1 MFPFDRT
8 CVMMIPVDKCPKSV
22 SLQTGWRFRG
32 RKTGKTADR
41 KVKQMGQFI
50 QNRLA
55 HEVTVIPNEFIDRY
69 MAEANGEYV
78 KVYLYILRHGGSADD
93 VSEIADALNHTEADV
108 RRALVY
114 WERVGVLALTDRP
127 VPARPS
133 VPARQS
139 PAPSGGFSSSFGQD
153 APASGQTK
161 PCQGAGRTEG
171 GSPGTGDILCRLSGD
186 EEFSQ
191 LLYIAQKYLNRTF
204 TPTDCDVLAN
214 LYGNLHMP
222 TELLEYLIESCAQ
235 NGHTSIRYIEKVGLS
250 WHERGF
256 KTAEE
261 AKSQSMGYKKD
272 IFAVMKAFGL
282 SGRNPANG
290 EIDLMDKWFGTYG
303 FTREIVVEACN
314 RTMAAIHKPS
324 FQYTDSILTEW
335 NRAGVRTMRDVE
347 EVTRVRKEEARRA
360 RESGQCASPQAGA
373 RGAAASA
380 RQPGTSGSRR
390 QSARK
395 SSNRFHNL
403 EEHGYDYDEM
413 IWNMINTGA
422 SDSPGEEKSVRQ
434 EARGGENPGASRGF
448 PDK

>member
-1 MFPFDRT
+1 
-8 CVMMIPVDKCPKSV
+8 
-22 SLQTGWRFRG
+22 
-32 RKTGKTADR
+32 
-41 KVKQMGQFI
+41 MGQFI

-55 HEVTVIPNEFIDRY
+55 HEVTVIHNEFIDRY

-114 WERVGVLALTDRP
+114 WERVGVLSLTDRP
-127 VPARPS
+127 APARPS
-133 VPARQS
+133 APARQS
-139 PAPSGGFSSSFGQD
+139 QAPSGGFSSSFGQD
-153 APASGQTK
+153 ASASGQTK
-161 PCQGAGRTEG
+161 PYQGAGRMES
-171 GSPGTGDILCRLSGD
+171 GSGTGDILCRLSGD

-347 EVTRVRKEEARRA
+347 EATRMRKEEARRA
-360 RESGQCASPQAGA
+360 RESGQSASPQAGA
-373 RGAAASA
+373 RGTAASA
-380 RQPGTSGSRR
+380 RQLGTSGSRR

-395 SSNRFHNL
+395 SANRFHNL

-422 SDSPGEEKSVRQ
+422 SDSGREEKSVRK
-434 EARGGENPGASRGF
+434 EARGGENPGASQGF

>member
-22 SLQTGWRFRG
+22 SLQMGWRFRR

-41 KVKQMGQFI
+41 KVKQMGEFI

-127 VPARPS
+127 APARPS
-133 VPARQS
+133 VSARQS
-139 PAPSGGFSSSFGQD
+139 PAPLGGFSLSSGQGVS
-153 APASGQTK
+153 ASGQTK
-161 PCQGAGRTEG
+161 PCQGAGSMEG

-347 EVTRVRKEEARRA
+347 EVTRMRKEEARRA
-360 RESGQCASPQAGA
+360 RESGQSASPQAGA

-380 RQPGTSGSRR
+380 RQTGTSGSRR
-390 QSARK
+390 QGARK

-422 SDSPGEEKSVRQ
+422 SDSPGEPQSVRQ

>member
-22 SLQTGWRFRG
+22 SLQTGWRFRR

-127 VPARPS
+127 APARPS
-133 VPARQS
+133 VSARQS
-139 PAPSGGFSSSFGQD
+139 PAPLGGFSLSSGQGVS
-153 APASGQTK
+153 ASGQTK
-161 PCQGAGRTEG
+161 PCQGAGSMEG

-347 EVTRVRKEEARRA
+347 EVTRMRKEEARRA
-360 RESGQCASPQAGA
+360 RESGQSASPQAGA

-380 RQPGTSGSRR
+380 RQTGTSGSRR
-390 QSARK
+390 QGARK